1 MSVRF
6 RARVSAR
13 IVPALFV
20 LYGTLASMP
29 AAARLL
35 PVTPQQV
42 QRLGIRTAPVQPA
55 ATHAGVSALGRVT
68 PAPDAR
74 VPVSAPFA
82 GTVRSLVGL
91 EGARVRKGAV
101 LAVIVSAGLHAA
113 QAKLR
118 GQAAHYR
125 SAKAAADRVKAL
137 VAEGIAPVSRA
148 EEAEADAA
156 AAAAELAA
164 LQSATA
170 RAAGTAGGEYRLLAP
185 VDGRVAAI
193 SVAAGDQVTAMQP
206 VLVLDTGDGLWVE
219 AALPATMI
227 GRVAAGDG
235 VAVEGGGATGVVA
248 AAGTSIDPKTRSAT
262 VRARLTDPAGLVTGQ
277 TVRLS
282 IFRKASGGGFNIPR
296 NAVTQMASGT
306 VVFVARPGG
315 FEMVPVRVLARG
327 AQDATVTGNLR
338 AGDRVAQ
345 AGVSEL
351 KALSASD
358 TSASDTQ
365 AGGPPTDSGK

>member
-1 MSVRF
+1 MSVLF
-6 RARVSAR
+6 RARVPAR
-13 IVPALFV
+13 IVPVLFV
-20 LYGTLASMP
+20 LHVALASMP

-35 PVTPQQV
+35 PVTQQQA

-55 ATHAGVSALGRVT
+55 ATQAGVSVLGRVT
-68 PAPDAR
+68 PAPDSR

-91 EGARVRKGAV
+91 EGAQVKKGAV
-101 LAVIVSAGLHAA
+101 LAVIASADMHAA

-118 GQAAHYR
+118 GQAAHAR
-125 SAKAAADRVKAL
+125 SAKAAASRARAL
-137 VAEGIAPVSRA
+137 VAEGIAPASRA

-156 AAAAELAA
+156 AATAELAA

-170 RAAGTAGGEYRLLAP
+170 HASGAAGGEYRLLAP
-185 VDGRVAAI
+185 VDGRIAAI

-206 VLVLDTGDGLWVE
+206 VLVMDTGNGVWVE
-219 AALPATMI
+219 AALPAGMI

-235 VAVEGGGATGVVA
+235 ARVEGGTATGVVV

-282 IFRKASGGGFNIPR
+282 VFRKAQGGSFNIPR
-296 NAVTQMASGT
+296 NAVTQLASGMA
-306 VVFVARPGG
+306 VFVVRPGG
-315 FEMVPVRVLARG
+315 FEAVPVQVLARG
-327 AQDATVTGNLR
+327 AQDATVTGKLR

-345 AGVSEL
+345 TGVSEL
-351 KALSASD
+351 KVLSATD
-358 TSASDTQ
+358 AQ
-365 AGGPPTDSGK
+365 AAPADSGK

>member
-1 MSVRF
+1 MSVLF
-6 RARVSAR
+6 RARVPAR
-13 IVPALFV
+13 VIPALAILFGA
-20 LYGTLASMP
+20 LFPMP
-29 AAARLL
+29 VAARLL

-55 ATHAGVSALGRVT
+55 AHQAGVSVLGRVT

-91 EGARVRKGAV
+91 EGTLVRKGAV
-101 LAVIVSAGLHAA
+101 LAVIVSADMHAA

-118 GQAAHYR
+118 GQAAHAR
-125 SAKAAADRVKAL
+125 SAKAAADRARAL
-137 VAEGIAPVSRA
+137 VAEGIAPASRA

-156 AAAAELAA
+156 AASAELAA

-170 RAAGTAGGEYRLLAP
+170 RASGAAGGEYRLLAP

-193 SVAAGDQVTAMQP
+193 SVSAGDQVTAMQP
-206 VLVLDTGDGLWVE
+206 VLVMDTGDGVWVE
-219 AALPATMI
+219 AALPASMI

-235 VAVEGGGATGVVA
+235 VKVEGGPATGVVA

-277 TVRLS
+277 TVRMS
-282 IFRKASGGGFNIPR
+282 IFRKAQGGSFNIPR
-296 NAVTQMASGT
+296 NAVVQLASGMA
-306 VVFVARPGG
+306 VFVARAGG
-315 FEMVPVRVLARG
+315 FEVVPVQVLARG
-327 AQDATVTGNLR
+327 AQEATVTGRLR

-345 AGVSEL
+345 SGVSEL
-351 KALSASD
+351 KVLNAAE
-358 TSASDTQ
+358 
-365 AGGPPTDSGK
+365 AGPGAGKE